1 MRQNRPGK
9 IKSFGGQ
16 TRLSNSQPP
25 LFMKTLPRKKI
36 ILSASAAIVAT
47 SLSLIAAD
55 NLDKDKNQ
63 PIDAKQAKVK
73 TIPLDLFVVP
83 EGMEIALWASSP
95 QLHNPTNID
104 IDKDGRIWVAEGRRY
119 RHSMEKFLKGD
130 RIMVLEDTNKDGKA
144 DSSHTFVQ
152 DPDLVAPLGVAVIDN
167 QIVVSQPPDLI
178 VYTDV
183 DRNLKFDPAVD
194 KKEVLLTGFS
204 GKNHDHSLH
213 SVTAGPDGKWH
224 FNVGNTGGKFT
235 DKSGK
240 TFRIAGPYNPKPIG
254 PVVFP
259 FKASEVAGK
268 RSDDGHIYVGGF
280 AVRMNPDGSNA
291 EITGHNFRNSYEQ
304 SINSFG
310 DVFQNDNDDPPACRV
325 SHVLEYGNAG
335 FASADGQRSW
345 QADRRPGQNIPT
357 AEWRQQDPGTMPIG
371 DVYGGGSPTGNV
383 YYENGALGEK
393 WRGTFLACEAG
404 RNIVFAYQPKAEGAG
419 FALAQGRFIT
429 SNPAEEWAGSDF
441 LGGNLRKGNS
451 DTRTLFRPSDVAVGP
466 DGAIYVSDWIDSR
479 VGGHQALDKSQSG
492 AIYRIAPKGFKS
504 IVPKLNLNTTEGL
517 IEALKSP
524 AINVRNLGFVG
535 LKNKAEAA
543 LPAVQALLQ
552 DDNPYIQSRAIFLMP
567 HLGAAGI
574 AAATEIASGSNDS
587 MQRVTAFR
595 ALRRAEQTLPDLAS
609 DASAAVRR
617 EVALSC
623 RNLPLAQC
631 RDTLVKIA
639 EKFDGQDRT
648 YLEAFGI
655 GATGKESE
663 IYDAV
668 KATIGTE
675 DPLKWS
681 PAFAHIAWRLHP
693 QQSIS
698 DLLNRSLSDQL
709 TDSDRKL
716 AMTAIAFSDTQA
728 AAQAMLEIAAQENS
742 PLKSTA
748 TWWLLS
754 RSGNL
759 WANHGL
765 MPKLKSRGIYDPD
778 TIVLQEVV
786 TPDPKDSPKTLPS
799 IAEILKLNG
808 DAIKGKIAA
817 QRCIMCHQIDGTGI
831 EYGPTL
837 TGFGKTQ
844 TAEVLIDA
852 ILNPSSGISHGYE
865 GSEIKTKDGK
875 TIHGLLIK
883 NSPPFII
890 QSMGGIT
897 QTIPQQQ
904 VESIKKLNRSLML
917 SAEQLGFTAQDLA
930 DVVAYL
936 KTI

>member
-1 MRQNRPGK
+1 MKMTPK
-9 IKSFGGQ
+9 EIIA
-16 TRLSNSQPP
+16 LSLGIAAIGTAFSISGP
-25 LFMKTLPRKKI
+25 LFAAKKENKGI
-36 ILSASAAIVAT
+36 DPKSA
-47 SLSLIAAD
+47 D
-55 NLDKDKNQ
+55 
-63 PIDAKQAKVK
+63 VK

-83 EGMEIALWASSP
+83 EGMEITRWASSP
-95 QLHNPTNID
+95 MLYNPTNID

-119 RHSMEKFLKGD
+119 RRTMEKFPKGD
-130 RIMVLEDTNKDGKA
+130 RIVVLEDKDKDGKA

-224 FNVGNTGGKFT
+224 FNAGNTGAKFT

-240 TFRIAGPYNPKPIG
+240 TFRIAGPYSPKPIG
-254 PVVFP
+254 PVEFP
-259 FKASEVAGK
+259 FKSADVAGK
-268 RSDDGHIYVGGF
+268 KSDDGHIYVGGF
-280 AVRMNPDGSNA
+280 AVRMNPDGTNA
-291 EITGHNFRNSYEQ
+291 EITGYNFRNSFEQ

-345 QADRRPGQNIPT
+345 QADRRPGQSIPT
-357 AEWRQQDPGTMPIG
+357 AEWRQEDPGTMPSG

-383 YYENGALGEK
+383 YYENGSLGEK

-404 RNIVFAYQPKAEGAG
+404 KNIVFAYQPRAYGAG
-419 FALAQGRFIT
+419 FELEQDTFIT
-429 SNPAEEWAGSDF
+429 SNPEKKWAGSDF
-441 LGGNLRKGNS
+441 NGGSNS
-451 DTRTLFRPSDVAVGP
+451 VNADIRTEFRPSDVAVGP
-466 DGAIYVSDWIDSR
+466 DGAIYVSDWIDPR
-479 VGGHQALDKSQSG
+479 VGGHQALDETQSG

-504 IVPKLNLNTTEGL
+504 EPPHLNLETTYGR

-524 AINVRNLGFVG
+524 AINVRNLGFVA
-535 LKNKAEAA
+535 LKAEGEAA
-543 LPAVQALLQ
+543 LPEVETLLEN
-552 DDNPYIQSRAIFLMP
+552 DNPYIQARAIFLMP
-567 HLGAAGI
+567 HLGAKGI
-574 AAATEIASGSNDS
+574 EAVNKIASSSNDA

-595 ALRRAEQTLPDLAS
+595 ALRLSDQALPDLSS
-609 DASAAVRR
+609 DPSPAVRR

-623 RNLPLAQC
+623 RNLTLDES
-631 RDTLVKIA
+631 RDSLVNVAK
-639 EKFDGQDRT
+639 KFDGSDRS

-655 GATGKESE
+655 GSTGKESG

-668 KATIGTE
+668 KKAIGND

-681 PAFAHIAWRLHP
+681 EAFARIAWRLHP
-693 QQSIS
+693 QQSLA
-698 DLLNRSLSDQL
+698 DLRVRALSDKL
-709 TDSDRKL
+709 SGPDRKL
-716 AMTAIAFSDTQA
+716 AMTAIAFNDSRDA
-728 AAQAMLEIAAQENS
+728 AKAMLEIAAQEES
-742 PLKSTA
+742 PIKSTGV
-748 TWWLLS
+748 WWLLN

-759 WANHGL
+759 WANHDL

-778 TIVLQEVV
+778 TIVLQEIV
-786 TPDPKDSPKTLPS
+786 TPDPKGTPQTLPS
-799 IAEILKLNG
+799 VAEILKLEG
-808 DAIKGKIAA
+808 DVAKGKITT
-817 QRCIMCHQIDGTGI
+817 QRCIMCHQVDGLGI

-844 TAEVLIDA
+844 TREVLIDA
-852 ILNPSSGISHGYE
+852 IRNPNSGISHGFD
-865 GSEIKTKDGK
+865 GTEIKTKDGK
-875 TIHGLLIK
+875 VIHGVLIK
-883 NSPPFII
+883 SSDPFII
-890 QSMGGIT
+890 QSMGGVT
-897 QTIPQQQ
+897 QIVPSKQ
-904 VESIKKLNRSLML
+904 IAKRKKLGRSLML
-917 SAEQLGFTAQDLA
+917 SGEQLGLTAQDIA
-930 DVVAYL
+930 DIVAYL

>member
-1 MRQNRPGK
+1 MKTMPGK
-9 IKSFGGQ
+9 I
-16 TRLSNSQPP
+16 LA
-25 LFMKTLPRKKI
+25 
-36 ILSASAAIVAT
+36 LSAGAAVIGV
-47 SLSLIAAD
+47 SLSLITPHAAA
-55 NLDKDKNQ
+55 KDENKG
-63 PIDAKQAKVK
+63 IDPQQQKVK

-83 EGMEIALWASSP
+83 EGMEITRWASSP
-95 QLHNPTNID
+95 MLHNPTNID

-119 RHSMEKFLKGD
+119 RRSMEKFPKGD
-130 RIMVLEDTNKDGKA
+130 RIVVLEDKNKDGKA

-167 QIVVSQPPDLI
+167 KIVVSQPPDLI

-183 DRNLKFDPAVD
+183 DRDLKFDPAKD

-224 FNVGNTGGKFT
+224 FNAGNTGGMFT

-254 PVVFP
+254 PIEFP
-259 FKASEVAGK
+259 FKAADVAGK
-268 RSDDGHIYVGGF
+268 KSDDGHIYVGGF
-280 AVRMNPDGSNA
+280 AVRMNPDGTHA
-291 EITGHNFRNSYEQ
+291 EITGHNFRNSFEQ

-335 FASADGQRSW
+335 FASADGKRSW
-345 QADRRPGQNIPT
+345 QADRRPGQSIPV
-357 AEWRQQDPGTMPIG
+357 AEWRQEDPGTMPAG
-371 DVYGGGSPTGNV
+371 DIYGGGSPTGNV

-404 RNIVFAYQPKAEGAG
+404 RNIIFAYQPRLYGAG
-419 FALAQGRFIT
+419 FELEQGTFIT
-429 SNPAEEWAGSDF
+429 SNPEKKWAGSDF
-441 LGGNLRKGNS
+441 IKGGFLKLS
-451 DTRTLFRPSDVAVGP
+451 QDIRTEFRPSDVAVGP
-466 DGAIYVSDWIDSR
+466 DGAIYVSDWIDAR
-479 VGGHQALDKSQSG
+479 VGGHQALDKTQSG

-504 IVPKLNLNTTEGL
+504 VIPKLNLDSTAGL

-535 LKNKAEAA
+535 LKNKGEAA
-543 LPAVQALLQ
+543 LPVVKALLE
-552 DDNPYIQSRAIFLMP
+552 DDNPYIASRAIFLMP

-574 AAATEIASGSNDS
+574 EAATKIASGSNDA
-587 MQRVTAFR
+587 MQRIAAFR
-595 ALRRAEQTLPDLAS
+595 ALRRADQALPDLSS
-609 DASAAVRR
+609 DPSPAVLR

-623 RNLPLAQC
+623 RNLPLDEC
-631 RDTLVKIA
+631 RDPLVKIA
-639 EKFDGQDRT
+639 GKFDGSDRS

-655 GATGKESE
+655 GASGKESG

-668 KATIGTE
+668 KKTIGDD

-681 PAFAHIAWRLHP
+681 EAFIRIAWRLHP
-693 QQSIS
+693 QQSIN
-698 DLLNRSLSDQL
+698 DLLTRALSDKL
-709 TDSDRKL
+709 SDSDRKL
-716 AMTAIAFSDTQA
+716 AMTTIAFNDSQD
-728 AAQAMLEIAAQENS
+728 AAQAMLEIGAQEKS
-742 PLKSTA
+742 PLKASA
-748 TWWLLS
+748 TWWLLN

-759 WANHGL
+759 WANHEL

-778 TIVLQEVV
+778 TIVLQEII
-786 TPDPKDSPKTLPS
+786 TPDPKGMPKTLPS
-799 IAEILKLNG
+799 IAEILKING
-808 DAIKGKIAA
+808 DPNKGKITA
-817 QRCIMCHQIDGTGI
+817 QRCIMCHQIDGIGI

-844 TAEVLIDA
+844 TTEVLIDA
-852 ILNPSSGISHGYE
+852 ILNPSSGIAHGYE
-865 GSEIKTKDGK
+865 GTEIKTVDGK
-875 TIHGLLIK
+875 IIHGLLIK
-883 NSPPFII
+883 NSDPFII
-890 QSMGGIT
+890 LSMGGVSQIVPK
-897 QTIPQQQ
+897 QKIA
-904 VESIKKLNRSLML
+904 SKKKLKRSLML

-930 DVVAYL
+930 DIVAYL